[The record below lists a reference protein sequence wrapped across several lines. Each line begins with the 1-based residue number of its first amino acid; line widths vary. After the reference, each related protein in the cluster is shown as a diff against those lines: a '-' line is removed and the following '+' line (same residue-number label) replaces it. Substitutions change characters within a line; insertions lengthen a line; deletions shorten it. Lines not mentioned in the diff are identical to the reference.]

1 MQTDNTTIKPLT
13 PLEALFAKTCFCK
26 FRESCDDM
34 NSSECMRHRNI
45 YKEFMQEKREK
56 KAE

>member
-1 MQTDNTTIKPLT
+1 MQTDNPAIKPAT

-26 FRESCDDM
+26 FRATCVDK
-34 NSSECMRHRNI
+34 NSPECMRHRNI
-45 YKEFMQEKREK
+45 YNEFMQEKREK